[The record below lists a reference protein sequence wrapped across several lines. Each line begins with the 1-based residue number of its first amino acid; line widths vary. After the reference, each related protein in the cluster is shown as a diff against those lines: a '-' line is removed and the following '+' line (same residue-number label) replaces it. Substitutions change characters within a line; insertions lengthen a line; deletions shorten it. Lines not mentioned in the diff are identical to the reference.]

1 MNIILKSL
9 RFLLLAIIVL
19 PIWFS
24 LSLAGLFITLIL
36 YIFFPKHIITQLM
49 CRNNRKKI
57 IKKFIKHLISIFN
70 YTEIMNEENVRD
82 NRLVLFHEEIM
93 EQERIELS
101 ELPDNIQKKIKGFNL
116 LKANYEKNPEERSLL
131 NLRKRAIQLADE
143 IQNYIEEKDEN
154 KI

>member
-1 MNIILKSL
+1 
-9 RFLLLAIIVL
+9 
-19 PIWFS
+19 
-24 LSLAGLFITLIL
+24 
-36 YIFFPKHIITQLM
+36 
-49 CRNNRKKI
+49 
-57 IKKFIKHLISIFN
+57 
-70 YTEIMNEENVRD
+70 MNEENVRD

>member
-1 MNIILKSL
+1 
-9 RFLLLAIIVL
+9 
-19 PIWFS
+19 
-24 LSLAGLFITLIL
+24 
-36 YIFFPKHIITQLM
+36 
-49 CRNNRKKI
+49 
-57 IKKFIKHLISIFN
+57 
-70 YTEIMNEENVRD
+70 MNEENVRD

-143 IQNYIEEKDEN
+143 IQDYIEEKDEN